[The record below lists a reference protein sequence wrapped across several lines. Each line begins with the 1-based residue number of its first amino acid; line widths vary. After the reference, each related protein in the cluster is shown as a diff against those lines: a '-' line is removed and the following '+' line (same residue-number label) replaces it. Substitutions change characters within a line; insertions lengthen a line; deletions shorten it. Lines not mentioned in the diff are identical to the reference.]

1 MAGRQ
6 ARNAEQTRAELLEA
20 ATSVFSRLG
29 PAASLDAVATAAGT
43 SKGGLLHH
51 FPTRD
56 RLLVALVEH
65 QAERFRRRVEAEL
78 DPDDTAPGRLTRAF
92 VRATFADIA
101 EQDGRAHEQA
111 MLLGTLGSS
120 PHLLQIVAADA
131 QRWNERLRDDGLEW
145 QRLVLILRAADG
157 TTIASLYEGTLTRED
172 ADRTRDWLLELTYG
186 TGPLR

>member
-6 ARNAEQTRAELLEA
+6 TRNAERTRTELLEA
-20 ATSVFSRLG
+20 ATVVFSRQG
-29 PAASLDAVATAAGT
+29 PAASLDAVAAAAGT

-56 RLLVALVEH
+56 QLLVALVEH

-101 EQDGRAHEQA
+101 EQHGRAHEQA

-131 QRWNERLRDDGLEW
+131 RRWNERLREDGLEW

-157 TTIASLYEGTLTRED
+157 TTIASLYEGALTRED
-172 ADRTRDWLLELTYG
+172 ADRTRDWLLELTHG